1 MCACGKHMSYMKAD
15 HRNYRRK
22 FCSCEKKAWKQKSGL
37 HGIGTLDLYDTGAAL
52 VPHHHLKESPRSHRH
67 ASVDVASLSRQL
79 ETGDGNFFDVHAT
92 PVWLYNDGSTPDVRL
107 SFLIVDERTDLRLCI
122 IALHEENTDH
132 NSLTAIS
139 FASKLD
145 EVTYNRDL
153 FPIRRKDNDINEPRS
168 QAIQLQP
175 QSKLLG
181 HLTVF
186 SLS

>member
-1 MCACGKHMSYMKAD
+1 MCACGKHMSYMKAG
-15 HRNYRRK
+15 HRRFRRK
-22 FCSCEKKAWKQKSGL
+22 FCSCEKKAWKKKSGL
-37 HGIGTLDLYDTGAAL
+37 HGTGTLDLYHTGAAL

-92 PVWLYNDGSTPDVRL
+92 PVWLYNDGSTPGVRL
-107 SFLIVDERTDLRLCI
+107 SFFDCGRTSPKRTDLRLCI
-122 IALHEENTDH
+122 IALHEEKTDH

-153 FPIRRKDNDINEPRS
+153 FPISAKI
-168 QAIQLQP
+168 
-175 QSKLLG
+175 
-181 HLTVF
+181 TT
-186 SLS
+186 